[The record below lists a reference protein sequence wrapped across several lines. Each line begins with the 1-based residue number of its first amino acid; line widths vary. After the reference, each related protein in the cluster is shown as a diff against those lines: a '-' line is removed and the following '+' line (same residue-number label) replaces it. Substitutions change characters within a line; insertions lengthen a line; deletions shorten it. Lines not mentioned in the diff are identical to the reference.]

1 MNINSIMQ
9 MLNAFGWIKNKLL
22 QLWIDPKELQNVDFN
37 DPYAL
42 NELAS
47 RIMPGLL
54 KSNPWVASQIK
65 QTAKQF
71 VPDKEAEIVEMV
83 GN

>member
-1 MNINSIMQ
+1 MNINMLMQ
-9 MLNAFGWIKNKLL
+9 LLNQFWGIKQRLT
-22 QLWIDPKELQNVDFN
+22 QLWVNPQDLQNIDFN

-42 NELAS
+42 NDLAAK
-47 RIMPGLL
+47 IMPNLL
-54 KSNPWVASQIK
+54 KANPNAAAQIM

-71 VPDKEAEIVEMV
+71 VPEKEAEIVEMI

>member
-1 MNINSIMQ
+1 MQ
-9 MLNAFGWIKNKLL
+9 MLNAFGWIKNKLT
-22 QLWIDPKELQNVDFN
+22 QLWVDPAELQNVDFN

-42 NELAS
+42 NDLAA

>member
-1 MNINSIMQ
+1 MNINMIMQ
-9 MLNAFGWIKNKLL
+9 MLNQFGGIKQRLI
-22 QLWIDPKELQNVDFN
+22 QLWVNPMDLQNVDFN

-42 NELAS
+42 NDLAA

-54 KSNPWVASQIK
+54 KANPNAAAQIK
-65 QTAKQF
+65 DSAKKI
-71 VPDKEAEIVEMV
+71 VPEKEAEIVEMI